1 MEHGYFSRKGRTSWR
16 LDGVLAVGFQRRMRP
31 WNQKHPI
38 LLFHVAVAIPAQS
51 KVLSGSKIEAHILST
66 SLPFI
71 RASYEEMESSR
82 EFLQTNNPSQYEN
95 LS

>member
-1 MEHGYFSRKGRTSWR
+1 MEIRWGVSGWISEENETSK
-16 LDGVLAVGFQRRMRP
+16 RP